1 MKNLYVQIPI
11 LDEGQ
16 CLGIINEVNA
26 FEDIVGGCVV
36 DDSAED
42 RENHMIDSIRKT
54 KESYLLEQPGDYRS
68 NPKLDWSWL
77 QDKMYT
83 MVKIVNEKS
92 FQFNIDKP
100 EGELKYIQ
108 YDTSDHY
115 TWHLDMNPTD
125 GQQRKLTG
133 IIMLNDDYLGGDLQF
148 GMKDKNERWI
158 TVPKKKGTITIFP
171 SFLSHRVSHVQRGP
185 RYSIQEFY
193 VGSSFV

>member
-1 MKNLYVQIPI
+1 MKNLYVQIPL
-11 LDEGQ
+11 LDDGQ

-36 DDSAED
+36 DDSAEE

-54 KESYLLEQPGDYRS
+54 KESYLLEQPNDYRS
-68 NPKLDWSWL
+68 NPMLDWTWL

-92 FQFNIDKP
+92 FQFHIDKP

-108 YDTSDHY
+108 YDTGDHY
-115 TWHLDMNPTD
+115 TWHIDMNPTD

-148 GMKDKNERWI
+148 GMNDKDEMWI
-158 TVPKKKGTITIFP
+158 SVPKKKGTITIFP
-171 SFLSHRVSHVQRGP
+171 SILSHRVSPLQKGT

-193 VGSSFV
+193 LGNSFV

>member
-1 MKNLYVQIPI
+1 MKNLYVQIPL
-11 LDEGQ
+11 LDDGQ

-36 DDSAED
+36 DDSAEE

-54 KESYLLEQPGDYRS
+54 KESYLLEQSNDYRS
-68 NPKLDWSWL
+68 NPMLDWTWL

-92 FQFNIDKP
+92 FQFHIDKP

-108 YDTSDHY
+108 YDTGDNY
-115 TWHLDMNPTD
+115 TWHIDMNPTD

-148 GMKDKNERWI
+148 GMKDKDEKWI
-158 TVPKKKGTITIFP
+158 SVPKKKGTITIFP
-171 SFLSHRVSHVQRGP
+171 SFLSHRVSSVSEGT

-193 VGSSFV
+193 VGNSFV

>member
-1 MKNLYVQIPI
+1 MKNLYVQIPL
-11 LDEGQ
+11 LDDGQ

-36 DDSAED
+36 DDSAEE

-54 KESYLLEQPGDYRS
+54 KESYLLEQSNDYRS
-68 NPKLDWSWL
+68 NPMLDWTWL

-92 FQFNIDKP
+92 FQFHIDKP
-100 EGELKYIQ
+100 EGELKYIE
-108 YDTSDHY
+108 YNTDDHY
-115 TWHLDMNPTD
+115 TWHIDMNPTD

-148 GMKDKNERWI
+148 GMKDKREHWI
-158 TVPKKKGTITIFP
+158 SVPKKKGTITIFP
-171 SFLSHRVSHVQRGP
+171 SFLSHRVSSVSEGT

-193 VGSSFV
+193 VGNSFV